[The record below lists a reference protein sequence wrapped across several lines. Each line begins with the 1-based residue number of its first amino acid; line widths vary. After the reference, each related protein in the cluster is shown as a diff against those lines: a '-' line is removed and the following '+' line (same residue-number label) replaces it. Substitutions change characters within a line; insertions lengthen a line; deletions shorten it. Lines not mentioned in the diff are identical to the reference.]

1 MKINI
6 HGVEHDFVISQK
18 ISESIKEGVSML
30 CYPQGKKGRY
40 LLLEA
45 KCSYCNLKYD
55 WIN

>member
-6 HGVEHDFVISQK
+6 HCVEHDFVISQK

-30 CYPQGKKGRY
+30 CYLQGKKGRY

-45 KCSYCNLKYD
+45 KCSHCNLQYD